1 MDNHTPV
8 RFWTR
13 AEAERSDGRGMRLMI
28 GLYQEGLTCDA

>member
-1 MDNHTPV
+1 MDNRTPV

>member
-1 MDNHTPV
+1 MDNRTPV

-13 AEAERSDGRGMRLMI
+13 VEAERFDGRGMRLMI

>member
-8 RFWTR
+8 RIWTR

-28 GLYQEGLTCDA
+28 GL